1 MNCPKCSVPVP
12 EGAKFCPGCGAAVA
26 PPLAASDGQ
35 AQPPPPGP
43 GAVPPPPGVAPPGTP
58 FISPPPGAYPG
69 VPVARNN
76 PLCVA
81 SLAIGV
87 ASIIFLCGPFFGVPL
102 AVAGIICGVMGMRQ
116 VDESP
121 REFTGRGLG
130 QAGLVLSIAGGCL
143 SILLHVVWWGRV
155 WWWCGNG
162 LCP

>member
-43 GAVPPPPGVAPPGTP
+43 GAVPPPPGPPLPPLIPT
-58 FISPPPGAYPG
+58 PPGAYPG

-87 ASIIFLCGPFFGVPL
+87 ASIVFLCGPFFGVPL